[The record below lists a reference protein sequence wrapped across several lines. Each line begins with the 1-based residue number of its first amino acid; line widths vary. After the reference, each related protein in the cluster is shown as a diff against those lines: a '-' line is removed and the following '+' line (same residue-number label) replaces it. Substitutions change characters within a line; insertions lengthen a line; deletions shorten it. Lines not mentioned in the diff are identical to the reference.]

1 MSNKKIKR
9 GIYSDIKVL
18 DLGDKELI
26 FVAGQI
32 ARDKNGAI
40 APNNIEL
47 QTEFVFSSIDKIL
60 EEANSSLDDVVK
72 AVIYLT
78 NIKDFLRVSKIRDKY
93 FKKAKPVS
101 TLVEIGATA
110 RPGCNI
116 EIEVTAVRKKHI
128 EKCI

>member
-1 MSNKKIKR
+1 MPEKILKR
-9 GIYSDIKVL
+9 GIYSDIKVI
-18 DLGDKELI
+18 DLGNKELI

-40 APNNIEL
+40 APDNIEV
-47 QTEFVFSSIDKIL
+47 QTEFVFRSISKIL
-60 EEANSSLDDVVK
+60 EEADSSLDDVVK

-78 NIKDFLRVSKIRDKY
+78 NIEDFLKVSKIRNKY

-116 EIEVTAVRKKHI
+116 EIEVTAVRKK
-128 EKCI
+128 